1 MAKIKAPL
9 FSLDATGT
17 LNKNIT
23 YKSKLG
29 DRIALKYSKPG
40 DKNPFESSP
49 RQKDQRSVISL
60 ITIHWQCMSSNDKL
74 SWEIAAKDNR
84 FKGSGYHY
92 FLHKAQKNLYK
103 YLGLIGYGTSNYN
116 VGDTIYDLSGNENH
130 NILKPSYPSDCPT
143 LVDSFNKK
151 NGKAISFD
159 GLTQYSVVPQT
170 VDLLVN
176 NFTAAWNV
184 KSLETGPHCPI
195 IIRNIALSSTG
206 TLVGTKTA
214 ETFYYRDENNH
225 SVSIDIAGAGISD
238 GSWHHVVGVREG
250 TEVSVYFDGEF
261 YDSKTHPLLTYFYF
275 GDLSMGRDNIAGG
288 CCYWKGLLD
297 NIILFNR
304 ALSSK
309 EIKRYYSI
317 FS

>member
-23 YKSKLG
+23 YKKRLQ
-29 DRIALKYSKPG
+29 DPIAQKYSKPG

-49 RQKDQRSVISL
+49 RQKDQRSIISI
-60 ITIHWQCMSSNDKL
+60 ITIHWQCMSSVDKL
-74 SWEIAAKDNR
+74 SWEEAAKYNR
-84 FKGSGYHY
+84 FKGTGYHY
-92 FLHKAQKNLYK
+92 FLHTAKKNLYK

-130 NILKPSYPSDCPT
+130 NFLKPSYPSDCPS

-159 GLTQYSVVPQT
+159 GLTQYTVVPQN
-170 VDLLVN
+170 VDFLVD
-176 NFTAAWNV
+176 NFTLSWNV
-184 KSLETGPHCPI
+184 KSLETGTHCAI
-195 IIRNIALSSTG
+195 IIRDISLSPTG
-206 TLVGTKTA
+206 TLVGTQTA
-214 ETFYYRDENNH
+214 ETFYYRDQNNH
-225 SVSIDIAGAGISD
+225 SISIDLSGAGISD
-238 GSWHHVVGVREG
+238 GSWHHVAGVREG
-250 TEVSVYFDGEF
+250 NEVRVYFDGDF
-261 YDSKTHPLLTYFYF
+261 YDSKTHPLLNSFF
-275 GDLSMGRDNIAGG
+275 LGDLNLGRDNYAGG
-288 CCYWKGLLD
+288 RYYWKGLLD

-304 ALSSK
+304 ALSPG
-309 EIKRYYSI
+309 EIRKYYSI